1 MANIAGV
8 VGYFRRFLFSCG
20 SRRHYEGPTIS
31 SLHMHMLGET
41 FIRLVRLA
49 CTGNV
54 GIDDL
59 SPLDRLCALG
69 FTGVDVGEYSA
80 VLLSGDLWA
89 M

>member
-1 MANIAGV
+1 
-8 VGYFRRFLFSCG
+8 
-20 SRRHYEGPTIS
+20 
-31 SLHMHMLGET
+31 MHMLGET